1 MKKLLFTVLAIV
13 VITAGLVVAGDHYK
27 QYQNQKQAQA
37 VPMITVKQ
45 ADQNATDIKTAAA
58 GEYNSLVVQ
67 YNAAVAE
74 CQKGV
79 VAYGRLTTVQQHQ
92 TAPPVCPAPQK

>member
-1 MKKLLFTVLAIV
+1 MKKLLLSVLAIV
-13 VITAGLVVAGDHYK
+13 LIAGGLAVAGNHYK
-27 QYQNQKQAQA
+27 QYQKTKNAQA

-45 ADQNATDIKTAAA
+45 SDQKANDIKTAAA
-58 GEYNSLVVQ
+58 GEYKSLVVQ

-79 VAYGRLTTVQQHQ
+79 VAYGKLTVIQQHQ
-92 TAPPVCPAPQK
+92 TAPPVCPAPQT